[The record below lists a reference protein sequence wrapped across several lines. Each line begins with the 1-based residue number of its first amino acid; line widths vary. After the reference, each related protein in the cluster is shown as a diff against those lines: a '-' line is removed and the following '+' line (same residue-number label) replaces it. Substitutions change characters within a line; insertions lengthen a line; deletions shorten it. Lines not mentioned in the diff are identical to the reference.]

1 MRMLQVNEIYKEYK
15 TRERKGLFNSSYR
28 TVKALDGVSFEVEKG
43 EIFSLVGPNGAGK
56 TTTIKIIATLLIP
69 DKGEAYVNGY
79 SVIKEPKKVRENLGI
94 VLYANKGFYSRLT
107 GIENLVYY
115 GRLYGMSKQEA
126 LRRAKELVDS
136 VSLGKDAYRTVDEYS
151 LGMMAKLSIAK
162 CLINDAP
169 ILLFDEPTIG
179 LDPISAR
186 KIRNL
191 IKELAEKG
199 KTVLLTSHN
208 MWEVENL
215 SNRVAIINKGKIV
228 ISGSPWEVK
237 NKLKLKHMIEV
248 EVLNDNP
255 KLDLDFK
262 IGERGFPVIKV
273 ISEKPTEDL
282 LRIVDEI
289 RTKGYEIGNIKIIEP
304 SLEEAFAKVVE
315 EK

>member
-1 MRMLQVNEIYKEYK
+1 MIDVIDLHKEYRTK
-15 TRERKGLFNSSYR
+15 ERIGFMKNSFKV
-28 TVKALDGVSFEVEKG
+28 VKALQGVSFEVQKG

-69 DKGEAYVNGY
+69 DKGEVYVNGY
-79 SVIKEPKKVRENLGI
+79 NVMKEPTKVRESLGV
-94 VLYANKGFYSRLT
+94 VLYPNKGFYSRLT

-115 GRLYGMSKQEA
+115 GRLYGLSKNEA
-126 LRRAKELVDS
+126 LRRAKELVEI
-136 VSLGKDAYRTVDEYS
+136 VNLGKDAYRTVDEYS

-179 LDPISAR
+179 LDPLSAR
-186 KIRNL
+186 KIRTL

-199 KTVLLTSHN
+199 KTILLTSHN

-215 SNRVAIINKGKIV
+215 SNRVAIINKGKI
-228 ISGSPWEVK
+228 IILGSPSQVK
-237 NKLKLKHMIEV
+237 EKLKLKHMLEIEIL
-248 EVLNDNP
+248 EENP
-255 KLDLDFK
+255 KLDFEFK
-262 IGERGFPVIKV
+262 ISERGYPLIRV

-289 RTKGYEIGNIKIIEP
+289 RSKGYGIGNIKIIEP